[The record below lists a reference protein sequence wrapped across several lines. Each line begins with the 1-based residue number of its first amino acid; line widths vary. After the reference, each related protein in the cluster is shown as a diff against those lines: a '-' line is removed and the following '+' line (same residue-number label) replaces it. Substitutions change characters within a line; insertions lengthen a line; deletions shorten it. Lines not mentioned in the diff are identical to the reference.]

1 MKEEKNIVKEQLR
14 IRPLRIGFVK
24 KDYIGNFDS
33 NYEEYL
39 TDFLNNSKFVE
50 DNGNKKFHIISKQ
63 ENGEYDVTNGIY
75 ALDYKLLIDSKTAEN
90 MSYYSE
96 TIEVDE
102 NGAVYYGMSKKI
114 GNWIRY
120 YFPNILKGLS
130 KQDFEEINCSEKK
143 NLNEIQKLVKDYID
157 KILKNKNILYFIPY
171 NLFFEDEKMTKEEIV
186 FVVDILS
193 EGLKGFID
201 YRTSYIKDKDTYF
214 CFISNNN
221 IVFLKYDGILRLYDI
236 VSIDTSK
243 LYLKIS
249 DLSDSWAFQ
258 S

>member
-1 MKEEKNIVKEQLR
+1 MKEEKYILKEQLR

-39 TDFLNNSKFVE
+39 TDFLNSSKFVE

-75 ALDYKLLIDSKTAEN
+75 ALDYKLLIDSKTTEN

-96 TIEVDE
+96 TIEVDK
-102 NGAVYYGMSKKI
+102 NGVIYYGMSKKT

-130 KQDFEEINCSEKK
+130 QMDFEQINCSEKK
-143 NLNEIQKLVKDYID
+143 DLNEIQKLVKDYID

-171 NLFFEDEKMTKEEIV
+171 NLFFENKNMTKEEIV
-186 FVVDILS
+186 WVVDILS
-193 EGLKGFID
+193 EGLKGFLD
-201 YRTSYIKDKDTYF
+201 FRTSYIKDKDTYF
-214 CFISNNN
+214 GFISNRN
-221 IVFLKYDGILRLYDI
+221 IIFLKYDGILQLYDI
-236 VSIDTSK
+236 VSIDKSK

-249 DLSDSWAFQ
+249 DLSDSWDF
-258 S
+258 